1 IAMGSRR
8 VTPTAPVVAAVVSE
22 AMVAPT
28 NTPCCQSRDW
38 YTSGAT
44 RARRPP
50 KIIAEMGMPSGSSQC
65 AEIDGDCFAATVYRE
80 LGCAA
85 GPILGFQASPLQLI
99 SSSCGTPLM
108 PSHQGSR
115 DVAVMA
121 TFVKIASCCNA
132 VLTFG
137 FVFAF
142 VPGAT
147 PKKPASGLTA
157 RNEPSDAMCIQAIS
171 SPTVHTR

>member
-1 IAMGSRR
+1 M
-8 VTPTAPVVAAVVSE
+8 
-22 AMVAPT
+22 
-28 NTPCCQSRDW
+28 
-38 YTSGAT
+38 
-44 RARRPP
+44 
-50 KIIAEMGMPSGSSQC
+50 IAEMGMPSGSSQC
-65 AEIDGDCFAATVYRE
+65 EEIEGDCFAETVYRE

-85 GPILGFQASPLQLI
+85 GPIPAFQGSPRQLI

-115 DVAVMA
+115 DAAVIA
-121 TFVKIASCCNA
+121 TFVKIASCCSA

-137 FVFAF
+137 FVFAL

-147 PKKPASGLTA
+147 PKKPASGLMA
-157 RNEPSDAMCIQAIS
+157 RSEPSDAICIQAIS